1 MARAGGAGGMVTGG
15 GTGAGRVRLTEG
27 LCEVAEL
34 EHSLCLQY
42 LYAAFSLKTR
52 PEEGGID
59 EVQAELVREWKGQL
73 LLLAREEM
81 LHLGLALNLL
91 AAVGGAAHL
100 RRPNFPQ
107 PERYYPLGTVAAL
120 EPFSATSLERFLDY
134 ERPSAPCPAR
144 EPGVRSGPEAAE
156 PGGRGPQ
163 TVGQL
168 YGRIRA
174 TVLAL
179 EEKEL
184 FIGSEY
190 RQVDSAAVIDPE
202 GVLDEDVTVGYG
214 VEPFVIDD
222 RASALRAIDLIVE
235 QGEGAEEDREGSHY
249 HRLLRIRAGLDTE
262 LAAAAR
268 TGRPFVPA
276 RPLLRN
282 PVVRPVPDAEGT
294 TLISEPLAREAA
306 ELFDDGYGLLV
317 LMLLRFYSRVDE
329 APAERRRI
337 QRVAFFP
344 LMTMF
349 VRPLGEVLSELP
361 ARAGNPPASAG
372 PPFAFRRGLALIPE
386 ARVAHQV
393 FAERLAHLAVRS
405 RRLARRMR
413 TANVPDRLQ
422 HRTDLLAKDV
432 ARMSRSFAGEA
443 VRP

>member
-1 MARAGGAGGMVTGG
+1 MVTGG
-15 GTGAGRVRLTEG
+15 GTGARRIRLTEE
-27 LCEVAEL
+27 LCQVAEL

-100 RRPNFPQ
+100 HRPNFPQ

-134 ERPSAPCPAR
+134 ERPSAPRPAP
-144 EPGVRSGPEAAE
+144 EPGARSAPEAAE

-168 YGRIRA
+168 YSWIRA
-174 TVLAL
+174 TVLDL

-184 FIGSEY
+184 FIGSRY

-214 VEPFVIDD
+214 VEPFSIDD

-249 HRLLRIRAGLDTE
+249 HRLLRIRAELDAE
-262 LAAAAR
+262 LAAAR

-329 APAERRRI
+329 APTERQLI

-393 FAERLAHLAVRS
+393 FAERLAALAVRS

-413 TANVPDRLQ
+413 AANVPDRLQ
-422 HRTDLLAKDV
+422 HRTVLLAKDV
-432 ARMSRSFAGEA
+432 ARMSRSFAGEV